1 MSWSKF
7 TVSGDAV
14 FANQAA
20 TQPFTRYAPGVVAW
34 RRKRSKFQVAARR
47 LEQVPGCKRGLLS
60 VAGSAL
66 QQLIPS
72 YFESKGQKWTKQMT
86 RSKSE
91 KVSK

>member
-1 MSWSKF
+1 M
-7 TVSGDAV
+7 
-14 FANQAA
+14 
-20 TQPFTRYAPGVVAW
+20 
-34 RRKRSKFQVAARR
+34 AARR